1 MTKLSDVVRYVK
13 PLNKTGA
20 YSAWTAK
27 LGDVSSVQASKDA
40 ATEALFTDVK
50 VALSGTYEP
59 VVLFKPGFYACCY
72 RTITSGWCYVIR
84 PVGVA
89 VNDGGWTSG
98 FSSQA
103 ECVEYAQRH
112 LNDYE

>member
-1 MTKLSDVVRYVK
+1 MKLGDVVKYVK
-13 PLNKTGA
+13 PLNRNGLF
-20 YSAWTAK
+20 SAWTAR
-27 LGDVSSVQASKDA
+27 LGDVSSIQPSKEA
-40 ATEALFTDVK
+40 ATRELFSDVK
-50 VALSGTYEP
+50 AALTGGYEP

-72 RTITSGWCYVIR
+72 RTVTSGWCYVIR

-103 ECVEYAQRH
+103 ECVEYAQKH
-112 LNDYE
+112 LNGFE